1 MRKNLTSYYIYWK
14 LSFPLGGCCSLLK
27 KWKFTILI
35 TALLFISVS
44 PYAYELSRQAAAEE
58 EGGSLTAELNQLLN
72 NDPILSGALAGV
84 SIRDADS
91 GELLYDHIGSIRLR
105 PASNMKLLTSA
116 AALEVLG
123 GDYRFRTEI
132 LTDGLHKKGNLHG
145 NLYLKGKGD
154 PTLLK
159 SDFNQMA
166 AGLKQKGIKTI
177 HGSLI
182 ADDTWYDDIR
192 LSKDLPWSD
201 ESYYYGGQVSALTA
215 SPNEDYDAGTVIVEV
230 NPGAAAGGKPAVSLT
245 PETGYVKV
253 INEATTVPAGGEKD
267 ITIERDHGTNTIRIS
282 GTIPEKASR
291 SREWIAVWEPEGYAL
306 DLFSQALEDQ
316 GIRVTGKMEQ
326 GVTPAKSS
334 LLLAHQSMPLK
345 DLLVPFMKLSNNSHA
360 EVLVKEM
367 GKKEKNEGSWE
378 KGLEVVS
385 EQLAGWGVDKET
397 LILRD
402 GSGISHVSLI
412 PANELSQLLYSIQS
426 EKWYPSFEN
435 SLPVAGAEDRLIGGT
450 LRNRMKNSAA
460 EGKIQ
465 AKTGSISTVSS
476 LSGYATTRSGEK
488 LIFSIVLN
496 NLKDDS
502 KAKSIE
508 DKIAILLAEQH

>member
-1 MRKNLTSYYIYWK
+1 
-14 LSFPLGGCCSLLK
+14 LLK
-27 KWKFTILI
+27 KWKIVILI
-35 TALLFISVS
+35 TALMFISAS
-44 PYAYELSRQAAAEE
+44 PYAFELSRQASAEE
-58 EGGSLTAELNQLLN
+58 EGDSLAAELNQLLN

-84 SIRDADS
+84 SIRDAGTGD
-91 GELLYDHIGSIRLR
+91 LLYDHIGGIRLR

-116 AALEVLG
+116 AALQVLG
-123 GDYRFRTEI
+123 EDYRFTTEI
-132 LTDGLHKKGNLHG
+132 LTDGLYKKGNLHG
-145 NLYLKGKGD
+145 NLILKGKGD

-159 SDFNQMA
+159 SDFNKMA
-166 AGLKQKGIKTI
+166 ADLKQKGIKTI
-177 HGSLI
+177 HGSLL
-182 ADDTWYDDIR
+182 ADDSWYDDIR
-192 LSKDLPWSD
+192 LSKDLTWSD

-230 NPGAAAGGKPAVSLT
+230 NPGTSAGEKPAVSLT
-245 PETGYVKV
+245 PETGYVK
-253 INEATTVPAGGEKD
+253 ISNEAATVPADGKKD
-267 ITIERDHGTNTIRIS
+267 ITIERDHGTNIIRIS

-291 SREWIAVWEPEGYAL
+291 SREWIAVWEPAGYAL
-306 DLFSQALEDQ
+306 DLFSQALREQ

-326 GVTPAKSS
+326 GKAPADSS
-334 LLLAHQSMPLK
+334 LLLAHHSMPLK

-367 GKKEKNEGSWE
+367 GKKKKNEGSWE

-385 EQLAGWGVDKET
+385 EQLAGWGVDKDMM
-397 LILRD
+397 ILRD

-412 PANELSQLLYSIQS
+412 PANELSQLLYSVQT
-426 EKWYPSFEN
+426 EKWYPAFEN
-435 SLPVAGAEDRLIGGT
+435 SLPVAGAEDRLTGGT

-460 EGKIQ
+460 EGKIK

-476 LSGYATTRSGEK
+476 LSGYAETKSGAK

-502 KAKSIE
+502 KAKIIE
-508 DKIAILLAEQH
+508 DKISILLAEQP

>member
-1 MRKNLTSYYIYWK
+1 MDLNLIFAT
-14 LSFPLGGCCSLLK
+14 GRCCCLLR
-27 KWKFTILI
+27 KWKIVILI
-35 TALLFISVS
+35 TALLFISAS
-44 PYAYELSRQAAAEE
+44 PYAYELSRQASAVE
-58 EGGSLTAELNQLLN
+58 EGGLTRDLNQLLN

-84 SIRDADS
+84 SIRNAET
-91 GELLYDHIGSIRLR
+91 GELLYDHIGGIRLR
-105 PASNMKLLTSA
+105 PASNMKLITSA
-116 AALEVLG
+116 ASLQVLG
-123 GDYRFRTEI
+123 EEYRFTTEV

-159 SDFNQMA
+159 SDFDKMA

-182 ADDTWYDDIR
+182 ADDSWYDDIR

-230 NPGAAAGGKPAVSLT
+230 NPGKSAGELPAVTLT
-245 PETGYVKV
+245 PETGYVKI
-253 INEATTVPAGGEKD
+253 INEAATVPADGKKD
-267 ITIERDHGTNTIRIS
+267 ITIERDHGTNTIRIT

-291 SREWIAVWEPEGYAL
+291 SREWIAVWEPAGYAL
-306 DLFSQALEDQ
+306 DLFSQSLKEHE
-316 GIRVTGKMEQ
+316 IRVTGKLEL
-326 GVTPAKSS
+326 GKAPEKSS
-334 LLLAHQSMPLK
+334 LLLAHQSIALK
-345 DLLVPFMKLSNNSHA
+345 DLLIPFMKLSNNSHA

-367 GKKEKNEGSWE
+367 GKKVKNEGSWE

-385 EQLAGWGVDKET
+385 EQLASWGVNKDT

-412 PANELSQLLYSIQS
+412 PPNELSQLLYGVQS
-426 EKWYPSFEN
+426 EKWYPSFER
-435 SLPVAGAEDRLIGGT
+435 SLPLAGAQDRLIGGT

-460 EGKIQ
+460 EGKIK

-476 LSGYATTRSGEK
+476 LSGYAETKSGEK

-502 KAKSIE
+502 KAKIIE
-508 DKIAILLAEQH
+508 DKIAILLAEQP